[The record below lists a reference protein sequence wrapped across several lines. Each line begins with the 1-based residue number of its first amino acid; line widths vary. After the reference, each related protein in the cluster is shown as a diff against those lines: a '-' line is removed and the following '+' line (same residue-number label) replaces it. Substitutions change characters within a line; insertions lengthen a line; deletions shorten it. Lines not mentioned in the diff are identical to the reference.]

1 MTFAIA
7 ILNFNGSVLLKRFI
21 PKIIENCSEAK
32 LYVIDNNSNDNSV
45 ELISEKYPEINLIR
59 LDNNY
64 GYAKGYNLGIKK
76 IDEDVIFFSIMM
88 LFFLIKIHLNT
99 YVKRSNQI

>member
-32 LYVIDNNSNDNSV
+32 LYVIDNNSSDNTIPI
-45 ELISEKYPEINLIR
+45 LRNK
-59 LDNNY
+59 
-64 GYAKGYNLGIKK
+64 
-76 IDEDVIFFSIMM
+76 
-88 LFFLIKIHLNT
+88 
-99 YVKRSNQI
+99 